1 MIRRFERKTQP
12 LAPWPVFLRRV
23 TKNALFTLAILAFS
37 LALGTLGY
45 CHFGSLSWVDGLL
58 NASMILTGMGPVD
71 RMETTSGKLF
81 SSGYALY
88 SGVAFLTVVAV
99 LMAPIYH
106 RFIHHFHL
114 EDTKED

>member
-1 MIRRFERKTQP
+1 M
-12 LAPWPVFLRRV
+12 
-23 TKNALFTLAILAFS
+23 
-37 LALGTLGY
+37 GY
-45 CHFGSLSWVDGLL
+45 CQFGNLSWDDGFL
-58 NASMILTGMGPVD
+58 NASMILTGMGSVD

-114 EDTKED
+114 EDSKDD

>member
-1 MIRRFERKTQP
+1 MIRRFEHKTQP

-23 TKNALFTLAILAFS
+23 GKNALFTFGIILFS
-37 LALGTLGY
+37 LTLGTMGY
-45 CHFGSLSWVDGLL
+45 CYFGNLSWVDGLL

-71 RMETTSGKLF
+71 RMETTPAKLF
-81 SSGYALY
+81 SSAYAIY

-114 EDTKED
+114 EDSKD